1 MYFGLNL
8 DLPMHIIIIQFNA
21 LVNAHK
27 IMWEI
32 KYIQLLYWISVIYKN
47 IVIQPMEEYN
57 H

>member
-21 LVNAHK
+21 LVKAHK

-32 KYIQLLYWISVIYKN
+32 KYIQLLYWVLSDI
-47 IVIQPMEEYN
+47 
-57 H
+57 

>member
-47 IVIQPMEEYN
+47 IVIQPMEE
-57 H
+57 